1 MKRKIQKPYLWLLIV
16 IVLIITT
23 TIVIAAYTG
32 PDPSL
37 RVRTVMVENCHTEK
51 ELTSCYYSA
60 TVSNGTTCKLG
71 PQTPPCSQ
79 PASWE
84 WLAYCG
90 YDRTGSV
97 QYLPVYTDK
106 EVCVDVPT
114 DKQYDNATVS
124 GSINCTNLNG
134 WCTNTASLNISGN
147 EPIPGENITAIEGTG
162 FSVGGSSTSRS
173 ISTNGSTV
181 IEYWAVSSVG
191 DTSLKGSS
199 TVKVDTLAP
208 TASVNSPSGWNTGA
222 TTITNTS
229 SDGQSGIQTTS
240 IIVSGDFTSSC
251 SGASCSVTVP
261 SSVTGSI
268 NWNVY
273 AQDNVN
279 LTNNASG
286 SYNVDNTLPVV
297 SCSASAADGQNGWY
311 VTNPS
316 ISISASDAHSG
327 LASTSSS
334 FSSSEG
340 TGISATCYATDNVGL
355 TNSTNIGTFNID
367 KTAPNGTI
375 NTPVDGATITSSTNF
390 VGSASDTVSG
400 FQQVNLIINGKNVGS
415 SSNTNWSISFNPS
428 NYSNGTLT
436 ITFQFIDNAGNVS
449 SQSRNIVINNP
460 APKAALAPER
470 MPINGIVE
478 RIDRVNNYIIVNGT
492 RFDLTSSSKLVGTIN
507 VGTHVTGYA
516 LNYHDDTYAD
526 VMELYAQMDIVNIS
540 GVVTDITSS
549 TITID
554 GKVYDVTSSSRIPS
568 GLAIGDTVVG
578 TAQPSWFVKNDAIVT
593 LTIIPP
599 TATITPTFTQVIM
612 PNTGGNDSS
621 RKSPTETPTPTED
634 PYKYISLD
642 GTEYKVMKS
651 DYEDYELGLITL
663 DELLGIENP
672 NISEQRDDNLGNI
685 IIWSLSILA
694 LLGLLI
700 LLLVGF
706 GSVVGKVDV
715 STPKKNSMKLILED
729 ESSREFIYGK
739 KFAILIPT
747 LNNLNAKVWYFFNR
761 VIKIEKL

>member
-1 MKRKIQKPYLWLLIV
+1 MKSKIKNLFLWLSV
-16 IVLIITT
+16 IFVIITT
-23 TIVIAAYTG
+23 TVVIAAYTG

-37 RVRTVMVENCHTEK
+37 RVRTVMVENCHTEN

-97 QYLPVYTDK
+97 QYLPVYTEK

-114 DKQYDNATVS
+114 DKQYGNATVS

-134 WCTNTASLNISGN
+134 WCTNTASLNISSN

-208 TASVNSPSGWNTGA
+208 TASVNAPTGWNTGA
-222 TTITNTS
+222 TSITNTS
-229 SDGQSGIQTTS
+229 SDGQSGIQTSS

-261 SSVTGSI
+261 SNITGSI

-340 TGISATCYATDNVGL
+340 AGISATCYATDNVGL

-375 NTPVDGATITSSTNF
+375 NTPVEGATITSSTNF

-400 FQQVNLIINGKNVGS
+400 FQQVNLIVNGKNVGS
-415 SSNTNWSISFNPS
+415 SSNTNWSISFKPS
-428 NYSNGTLT
+428 NYSNGTLA
-436 ITFQFIDNAGNVS
+436 ITFQFIDNAGNIT

-478 RIDRVNNYIIVNGT
+478 RIDQTNNYIIVNGT
-492 RFDLTSSSKLVGTIN
+492 RFDLTSSSKLVGSIS

-526 VMELYAQMDIVNIS
+526 VMELYAQLEIVNIS
-540 GVVTDITSS
+540 GIVTDITSS

-554 GKVYDVTSSSRIPS
+554 GKVYDITSTSKIPS
-568 GLAIGDTVVG
+568 GLVIGDTVVG
-578 TAQPSWFVKNDAIVT
+578 TAQPSWFSSSSSIIT
-593 LTIIPP
+593 LSIISPTSTNTIIPSNTPIP
-599 TATITPTFTQVIM
+599 TKKIVTPTS
-612 PNTGGNDSS
+612 PP
-621 RKSPTETPTPTED
+621 SPTPMED
-634 PYKYISLD
+634 KIISIEID
-642 GTEYKVMKS
+642 GIQYQVLQS
-651 DYEDYELGLITL
+651 DYDKYGLNYSMY
-663 DELLGIENP
+663 IEN
-672 NISEQRDDNLGNI
+672 NAIISQEEIYIENETSLLMKILYI
-685 IIWSLSILA
+685 IFGILFFF
-694 LLGLLI
+694 LILGLLSI
-700 LLLVGF
+700 
-706 GSVVGKVDV
+706 
-715 STPKKNSMKLILED
+715 KKFEGKLIRTTSEINTFNIMSD
-729 ESSREFIYGK
+729 NGDINEFKYGAKYVEFVSKYTNQYVKGLALFK
-739 KFAILIPT
+739 KVF
-747 LNNLNAKVWYFFNR
+747 
-761 VIKIEKL
+761 VIHSQNK